1 VEPCVADPDSNRGRR
16 PIGGRDPNLGFEK
29 FSLPNV
35 PKDQPKQQRG
45 GLLIKLVSD
54 KVGPHHGVRQ
64 RRPYCNLEHYHE
76 GN

>member
-1 VEPCVADPDSNRGRR
+1 M
-16 PIGGRDPNLGFEK
+16 GFEK

-35 PKDQPKQQRG
+35 PKDQPKQQRR
-45 GLLIKLVSD
+45 GLFAKLVSD
-54 KVGPHHGVRQ
+54 KVGPHHGLRQ